1 MGAQKGLFISLH
13 ETFYGSEGVAVES
26 SLSSEFRKMCVCK
39 FGVSSYCS
47 KIPAD
52 KSLRGV

>member
-39 FGVSSYCS
+39 FGISSYCS